1 MTPTMPAPPLDLA
14 FAAIDRAN
22 AADPDRDPEG
32 RPQALLYGQRMT
44 AEQQALY
51 PEASEPLRIACR
63 GQHIERWLLPRDAY
77 PMDRGGYLAWRSE
90 QGRRHAARVAAIMG
104 ETGYDAPA
112 IEAAT
117 RMLTKQGIKRD
128 PEVQALEDVAC
139 FTFIRWYMGP
149 FADGRDPQSML
160 HIVERT
166 ARKMSAMARSRALAE
181 FAIPE
186 PFATAFRD

>member
-1 MTPTMPAPPLDLA
+1 MFFSARGHRYRLYAAPE
-14 FAAIDRAN
+14 N
-22 AADPDRDPEG
+22 ADGTFRKI
-32 RPQALLYGQRMT
+32 
-44 AEQQALY
+44 
-51 PEASEPLRIACR
+51 SEPLRIACR

-77 PMDRGGYLAWRSE
+77 PMDRAGYLAWRSE

-104 ETGYDAPA
+104 EAGYDTPA

-149 FADGRDPQSML
+149 FADGRDLQSML
-160 HIVERT
+160 CIVERT